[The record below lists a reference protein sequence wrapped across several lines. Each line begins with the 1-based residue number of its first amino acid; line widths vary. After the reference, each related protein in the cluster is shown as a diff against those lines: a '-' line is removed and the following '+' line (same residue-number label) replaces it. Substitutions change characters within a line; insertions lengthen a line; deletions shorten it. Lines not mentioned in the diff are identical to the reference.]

1 MHAFP
6 ASPDPAPDPDVE
18 TLRRQLTAARDRM
31 QQHPVFAAVQTLDDL
46 RHFMAWHVFAVWDFM
61 SLVKRLQRVY
71 TGTTL
76 PWRPPADPRAARL
89 INEIVLGEE
98 SDLGFGGGHLSHYEL
113 YLQAMA
119 EVGADS
125 APVRCFLDGLSPD
138 VPVLQALRQAGAPA
152 PVQAFVASTLATALH
167 GRPEQVLGSF
177 LHGREDVIPA
187 MFSRLLAQWGLT
199 EAQAPAFVFYLR
211 RHVELDG
218 DSHGPAAQALV
229 DDAVRGDPAAE
240 QRLLAAGLAAVQQR
254 IALWDALQRHLA
266 QPART
271 HAPATLAE
279 AAP

>member
-1 MHAFP
+1 MP
-6 ASPDPAPDPDVE
+6 AHTPSADLETE
-18 TLRRQLTAARDRM
+18 TLRQRLVAARMRM
-31 QQHPVFAAVQTLDDL
+31 QQHPVFAAVRTLDDL
-46 RHFMAWHVFAVWDFM
+46 RSFMAWHVFAVWDFM
-61 SLVKRLQRVY
+61 SLVKRLQRIH
-71 TGTTL
+71 TGTAL

-125 APVRCFLDGLSPD
+125 TPVRRFLRALSPE
-138 VPVLQALRQAGAPA
+138 VPALEALRRAGAPA
-152 PVQAFVASTLATALH
+152 PVQAFVASTLTTALH
-167 GRPEQVLGSF
+167 GRPEEVLGSF

-211 RHVELDG
+211 RHIELDG

-240 QRLLAAGLAAVQQR
+240 RRLLAAGLAAVEQR
-254 IALWDALQRHLA
+254 IALWDALLRQLA
-266 QPART
+266 SSQAAAEV
-271 HAPATLAE
+271 AP
-279 AAP
+279 

>member
-1 MHAFP
+1 MHPLTPSIGTDAE
-6 ASPDPAPDPDVE
+6 A
-18 TLRRQLTAARDRM
+18 LRQRLAAAHERM
-31 QQHPVFAAVQTLDDL
+31 QQHPVFAAVQTLGDL
-46 RHFMAWHVFAVWDFM
+46 RRFMAWHVFAVWDFM
-61 SLVKRLQRVY
+61 SLVKRLQRHY

-125 APVRCFLDGLSPD
+125 TAVRRFLAGLAPD

-152 PVQAFVASTLATALH
+152 PVQAFVAATLATALH
-167 GRPEQVLGSF
+167 GRPEEVLGSF

-187 MFSRLLAQWGLT
+187 MFSRLLAQWGLS
-199 EAQAPAFVFYLR
+199 EAQAPAFVYYLR
-211 RHVELDG
+211 RHIELDG

-229 DDAVRGDPAAE
+229 DDAVRSDPAAAC
-240 QRLLAAGLAAVQQR
+240 RLLAAGLAAVQQR
-254 IALWDALQRHLA
+254 IALWDALLQHLQSA
-266 QPART
+266 HHPGVPAEVM
-271 HAPATLAE
+271 P
-279 AAP
+279 